1 MDLLAKAENEQT
13 LPRACGLYINERLP
27 NISIS
32 SESTHGCH
40 HLFPLTP
47 PPVARKIGSSRRAN
61 PRRRIDWGLYGVLYR
76 SDPILAALIVRS
88 ARVGGEDVS
97 AATPSPSRR
106 IALALLSSLGQAG
119 RAKVSAFSVL
129 AVLAVLA
136 KIHPSLASWQPS
148 HWPSGR
154 SSMAAVNRANH
165 TRRDH
170 HGGLWDL
177 YGDALPPFA
186 EPAIRTPHYG
196 MAQVEHQS
204 PARPIALPPRPPKC
218 LSETP
223 QLRPCLFLMATGPF
237 RLGRYCSGSPWPF
250 SCSCLSH
257 LTQSSQIATTLS
269 QRRPS
274 PRNIENSDIG

>member
-1 MDLLAKAENEQT
+1 M
-13 LPRACGLYINERLP
+13 
-27 NISIS
+27 
-32 SESTHGCH
+32 
-40 HLFPLTP
+40 
-47 PPVARKIGSSRRAN
+47 
-61 PRRRIDWGLYGVLYR
+61 
-76 SDPILAALIVRS
+76 AALIVRS

-106 IALALLSSLGQAG
+106 IALALPLESGSGWASESVSVQCLGGLGGLGEDPPFPCQLA
-119 RAKVSAFSVL
+119 AKS
-129 AVLAVLA
+129 LA
-136 KIHPSLASWQPS
+136 KRALVYGSCQPGESHPA
-148 HWPSGR
+148 R
-154 SSMAAVNRANH
+154 SSWGPLGPLRRRPPPFCRARHSHAALWDGPGGAPITSPANRA
-165 TRRDH
+165 
-170 HGGLWDL
+170 
-177 YGDALPPFA
+177 
-186 EPAIRTPHYG
+186 PA
-196 MAQVEHQS
+196 S
-204 PARPIALPPRPPKC
+204 PPKC